1 MLYLLAIII
10 SFVTTLI
17 VTIYSIKILRAKGSM
32 VPDQFKKGKPMIP
45 RPGGY
50 AIIAGIS
57 LGLIIL
63 YFLTYNLVIISIL
76 LSSLIAFIVGY
87 IDDKNVMKGYYK
99 PLALITAALPIILLN
114 TYDYNLDFPLAGSV
128 RIPILYLPLIV
139 IILVIFGN
147 TINSIDVFN
156 GVASAFMIISSIPL
170 IIALYLNNDYDN
182 LYAAFILLAS
192 SLAFFIFH
200 RYPSKIF
207 PGDSGTLTFG
217 VYYGALAIVSGLEII
232 AVISLL
238 PAIINSFFFL
248 SSVKRIVEHREIK
261 SRPTVLL
268 DDYRIAASKD
278 VNAPITL
285 VRLLVIKKPLY
296 EYQIVKR
303 IILLAI
309 FSSMLAILTIL
320 I

>member
-1 MLYLLAIII
+1 
-10 SFVTTLI
+10 
-17 VTIYSIKILRAKGSM
+17 
-32 VPDQFKKGKPMIP
+32 
-45 RPGGY
+45 
-50 AIIAGIS
+50 
-57 LGLIIL
+57 
-63 YFLTYNLVIISIL
+63 
-76 LSSLIAFIVGY
+76 
-87 IDDKNVMKGYYK
+87 
-99 PLALITAALPIILLN
+99 
-114 TYDYNLDFPLAGSV
+114 
-128 RIPILYLPLIV
+128 
-139 IILVIFGN
+139 
-147 TINSIDVFN
+147 
-156 GVASAFMIISSIPL
+156 
-170 IIALYLNNDYDN
+170 
-182 LYAAFILLAS
+182 
-192 SLAFFIFH
+192 FIFH